1 MSRAKLNSLR
11 MGEGWKEKDLGVIFT
26 LYGDKEEKESEVQ
39 NKSEEKIEGPLLPE
53 WEVFGDPFWMCR

>member
-39 NKSEEKIEGPLLPE
+39 N
-53 WEVFGDPFWMCR
+53 